1 MTVSSATLVTPFELL
16 AEYLASLGA
25 LVEGGP
31 DRGLALVPT
40 AVAAT
45 LGIGEEVR
53 LAEVP
58 ASSDEMA
65 CGFGSPL
72 LDTVLGQ
79 LRSQVPLAE
88 AQVAG
93 KAPGDA
99 ACSAALAHFVPRNA
113 VADVVGVARGKATYI
128 AAFFTVTAEA
138 DDRYDTV
145 LRIAADAATAAE
157 PDTGFADFLDPGYG
171 AGRLL
176 AADAPN
182 DDIPTAL
189 HVPSAIVA
197 RAQARATS
205 AVAGFR
211 ASVHRRRDRDRER
224 IGEYFDSLVAD
235 AQASRRTIAT
245 EVRQARVDH
254 LQAERERML
263 ADLETRYTVR
273 VLLAPAA
280 IVRATTLVARVTLR
294 IRRRKVAGDLV
305 LQIPADTRQID
316 RLPCAGCAQTT
327 LRPVFCDDRLH
338 VLCEACAPSAQ
349 GRPRCP
355 ACSPPNQR

>member
-1 MTVSSATLVTPFELL
+1 MTASSATLVTPFELL
-16 AEYLASLGA
+16 AEYLVSQGA

-31 DRGLALVPT
+31 DRGLLLAP
-40 AVAAT
+40 APVAAA

-58 ASSDEMA
+58 ASPGETA

-72 LDTVLGQ
+72 LDTVLGK

-88 AQVAG
+88 AQIAG
-93 KAPGDA
+93 QAPSDA
-99 ACSAALAHFVPRNA
+99 ACAAALAHFVPRNA
-113 VADVVGVARGKATYI
+113 VADVVEVARGRATYV
-128 AAFFTVTAEA
+128 AAFFTLTAEA
-138 DDRYDTV
+138 DDRYETV
-145 LRIAADAATAAE
+145 LRIVADAVTAAE

-176 AADAPN
+176 AADAPL
-182 DDIPTAL
+182 DDVSTAR
-189 HVPSAIVA
+189 HVPNAIIA
-197 RAQARATS
+197 RAHARAAS
-205 AVAGFR
+205 VVAGFH

-235 AQASRRTIAT
+235 TQASRRMIAT

-254 LQAERERML
+254 LQAERKRML
-263 ADLETRYTVR
+263 ADLETRYAVR
-273 VLLAPAA
+273 VTLAPAA
-280 IVRATTLVARVTLR
+280 IVRATAAVARVTLR
-294 IRRRKVAGDLV
+294 IRRRKVAGNLV
-305 LQIPADTRQID
+305 LQIPADTRQLD

-327 LRPVFCDDRLH
+327 LRPVFCDDLLH

-355 ACSPPNQR
+355 AC

>member
-1 MTVSSATLVTPFELL
+1 MTASSATLVTPFELL
-16 AEYLASLGA
+16 AEYLASQGA

-40 AVAAT
+40 AVAAA
-45 LGIGEEVR
+45 LGIGEELRV
-53 LAEVP
+53 AEVV
-58 ASSDEMA
+58 ASPGETA

-72 LDTVLGQ
+72 LDTLLGQ
-79 LRSQVPLAE
+79 LRTQVPLAE
-88 AQVAG
+88 AKVAG
-93 KAPGDA
+93 LAPSDA

-113 VADVVGVARGKATYI
+113 VADVVGVARGQATYV

-138 DDRYDTV
+138 DDRYETV
-145 LRIAADAATAAE
+145 LRIVADAATAAE
-157 PDTGFADFLDPGYG
+157 PETGFADFLDPGYG
-171 AGRLL
+171 SGRLL
-176 AADAPN
+176 AADAPLN
-182 DDIPTAL
+182 AVPTAL
-189 HVPSAIVA
+189 HVPNAIIA
-197 RAQARATS
+197 RAQARAAS
-205 AVAGFR
+205 VVAGFR

-235 AQASRRTIAT
+235 TQASRRTIAT

-263 ADLETRYTVR
+263 ADLDTRYAVR
-273 VLLAPAA
+273 LVLAPAA
-280 IVRATTLVARVTLR
+280 IVRATAAVARVTLR
-294 IRRRKVAGDLV
+294 IRRRKVAGSLV
-305 LQIPADTRQID
+305 LQIPADTRHLD

-327 LRPVFCDDRLH
+327 LRPVFCDDHLH

-355 ACSPPNQR
+355 AC